1 MNDKEKYRAEIDA
14 KLAKFGE
21 TLHEIKSKQEMRNKM
36 RPTLNIN
43 ATIDKHK
50 AAKAK
55 IKALDDSDS
64 RSWHGIKAEVDSL
77 MGDIDN
83 DLREALSL
91 YK

>member
-21 TLHEIKSKQEMRNKM
+21 TLQEIKSKQEMRNQM

-43 ATIDKHK
+43 ATIDKHN

-83 DLREALSL
+83 DLREALSF

>member
-1 MNDKEKYRAEIDA
+1 MNEKEKYRAEIDA

-21 TLHEIKSKQEMRNKM
+21 TLHEIKSKQETRNKM

-55 IKALDDSDS
+55 IEAIEDSDT

-77 MGDIDN
+77 MGDIDD
-83 DLREALSL
+83 DLRQAMSL